1 MVDPQAVAIAGLPRC
16 RGRSRCGTGGGCGLD
31 CIIPSDYIITSSRYF
46 ISEGKTWWWKYSLSS
61 PPPNCCFPSSPPA
74 LPTWAHPSHD
84 DDGDDHHDEHQYP
97 HHQLIVI
104 TILMM
109 MVILINIRLHTKPE
123 KEAGRWEFDLLNSF
137 LVEEQTFNIGYFS
150 GW

>member
-1 MVDPQAVAIAGLPRC
+1 MMMM
-16 RGRSRCGTGGGCGLD
+16 
-31 CIIPSDYIITSSRYF
+31 
-46 ISEGKTWWWKYSLSS
+46 LSS
-61 PPPNCCFPSSPPA
+61 SATA
-74 LPTWAHPSHD
+74 LPTWPHPSHD
-84 DDGDDHHDEHQYP
+84 DDGDDHHDGHQYT

-137 LVEEQTFNIGYFS
+137 LMKEQTFNIGFFS

>member
-1 MVDPQAVAIAGLPRC
+1 MVDPQEVAIAGLPRC

-31 CIIPSDYIITSSRYF
+31 CIILSDYIIRSSHYF

-84 DDGDDHHDEHQYP
+84 DDGDDHHDGHQYP